1 MHKLRGMERTICENE
16 MNWVFLQQYRASD
29 TYIQLYMPVPR
40 TVALCTHNRLLEK
53 VPRSE
58 AIASARGFG
67 GGVSASLSRGGEGIL
82 GLPPEEAR
90 AEHSSASLN
99 MEPATTR
106 QPCRIVSVRRHAVRS
121 HSSTGN

>member
-1 MHKLRGMERTICENE
+1 MTSDDVRYEYLTSSVGLGFRAF
-16 MNWVFLQQYRASD
+16 FLCSW
-29 TYIQLYMPVPR
+29 LPS
-40 TVALCTHNRLLEK
+40 VAAAPELLEK

-106 QPCRIVSVRRHAVRS
+106 QPSDSKCASTRGALVLAIEITRGE
-121 HSSTGN
+121 SSEVYL

>member
-1 MHKLRGMERTICENE
+1 MTSDDVRYEYLTSSVGRGFRAF
-16 MNWVFLQQYRASD
+16 FLCSW
-29 TYIQLYMPVPR
+29 LPS
-40 TVALCTHNRLLEK
+40 VAAAPELLEK

-58 AIASARGFG
+58 AIASAHGFG

-106 QPCRIVSVRRHAVRS
+106 QLV
-121 HSSTGN
+121 G